1 MITKKVVSWHVP
13 CEIKSECNPSKR
25 RREMRLSSIGIVEMV
40 SADNYG
46 DNIQGPMG
54 ILGLEVM

>member
-1 MITKKVVSWHVP
+1 
-13 CEIKSECNPSKR
+13 
-25 RREMRLSSIGIVEMV
+25 MRPSSIGIVEMV
-40 SADNYG
+40 STDNYG

>member
-1 MITKKVVSWHVP
+1 
-13 CEIKSECNPSKR
+13 
-25 RREMRLSSIGIVEMV
+25 MRPSSIEIVEMV

-46 DNIQGPMG
+46 DNTQEPMG